1 MQNRHSFTIQLG
13 MSVLALF
20 CGCLFAL
27 SMTKHV
33 LAKPSYVVTAP
44 QSWVRALDL
53 ESEITG
59 PASASSTFLLDD
71 HQVRVGDKTVER
83 YYHHVQKIDTAAGL
97 NDVSQLKFTFEPSFQ
112 KLAIHFIRI
121 RRQGTVID
129 AMKLSQ
135 IKVISQEEELNQQL
149 YNGTL
154 AAIAFLND
162 IRVGDIVDY
171 AYTVSG
177 ENPVL
182 NGRFADTL
190 YLADQQPIRHLNFR
204 LIWPSSRSVAIKNSN
219 IEIEPS
225 VQASGSDTEYIWE
238 RREVDAIN
246 VEDYSPAWHNPYPS
260 VSLSEFRTWTD
271 IVQWALPMYG
281 TGSAIPAELNAKIQ
295 KWQTDSQAPEGR
307 TVAALRFVQDEIR
320 YLGIELGRYSHQPTE
335 PAKVFARRFGDCK
348 DKSLLLATIL
358 NSMGI
363 EAAPALVDS
372 TAGRSLDQQQPS
384 PFAFDH
390 VIVQVKIGG
399 KSYWLD
405 PTISYQRG
413 GLDKYY
419 DPPYERA
426 LVLRDSANEL
436 EKIPL
441 PATGSGH
448 ILISEK
454 YERKVMGG
462 PVSLL
467 VNSIYTGAE
476 ADNMRY
482 YLASTTMSDLGKAS
496 LNFYNES
503 NSSIKADGLPQI
515 EDDEI
520 KNTLVVRE
528 KYVIDGFW
536 KDNKHYFMAD
546 KIYAEIGQPNVK
558 QRTMPLRMRYPVS
571 IDQSVAIDLME
582 RFDVSEEGG
591 TIADEAM
598 QFTYGF
604 ANQGNAIKLTYSFK
618 TLADSVPVE
627 RVAKHLAVLDR
638 IRNVIGF
645 ELTKGGS
652 VATFSRS
659 NRKGDWLTLI
669 LVGIPLLAIVIV
681 SLVRSGLKARKPKTF
696 ENALK
701 VNPGFAP
708 ETALKVSSEADIEP
722 ALREFKCVCGSNPYQ
737 PDSPPLRER
746 FSYDGN
752 LLVSTRL
759 HCAACLRN
767 SDLYFHPANRQPNIP
782 DALAAG

>member
-1 MQNRHSFTIQLG
+1 MQNVYSSAVSLG
-13 MSVLALF
+13 KAVLALL
-20 CGCLFAL
+20 CGCLFAM
-27 SMTKHV
+27 SVTEPAF
-33 LAKPSYVVTAP
+33 AKPSYVVKAP

-53 ESEITG
+53 ESEKTG

-71 HQVRVGDKTVER
+71 HQVRVGEKTVER

-97 NDVSQLKFTFEPSFQ
+97 NDVSQLRFTFEPSFQ
-112 KLAIHFIRI
+112 QLAIHFIRI

-129 AMKLSQ
+129 AMKLSE

-204 LIWPSSRSVAIKNSN
+204 LILPSSRSVAIKKAN
-219 IEIEPS
+219 IEIEPR

-238 RREVDAIN
+238 RREVGAVN

-271 IVQWALPMYG
+271 VVQWALPMYRPG
-281 TGSAIPAELNAKIQ
+281 GAIPAELNAKIQ
-295 KWQTDSQAPEGR
+295 KWQAESQSPEAR

-320 YLGIELGRYSHQPTE
+320 YLGIELGRYSHQPTA
-335 PAKVFARRFGDCK
+335 PAKVFDRRFGDCK

-358 NSMGI
+358 NAMGI
-363 EAAPALVDS
+363 DAAPALVNS
-372 TAGRSLDQQQPS
+372 TTGRSLDQQQPS

-413 GLDKYY
+413 SLDKYY

-426 LVLRDSANEL
+426 LALRDSGNEL

-441 PATGSGH
+441 PAVGSGH

-454 YERKVMGG
+454 FERKVPGG

-467 VNSIYTGAE
+467 VNSIYSGAE
-476 ADNMRY
+476 ADNIRY
-482 YLASTTMSDLGKAS
+482 SLASTTMSDVGKAS

-503 NSSIKADGLPQI
+503 NSSIKADGLPQV
-515 EDDEI
+515 EDDEN
-520 KNTLVVRE
+520 KNTIVIRE
-528 KYVIDGFW
+528 KYLIDGFW
-536 KDNKHYFMAD
+536 KDNKHYFIAD
-546 KIYAEIGQPNVK
+546 KIYSELRQPDVK
-558 QRTMPLRMRYPVS
+558 QRTMPLRMRYPIS
-571 IDQSVAIDLME
+571 IDQTVEINLKE
-582 RFDVSEEGG
+582 RFDLREENG
-591 TIADEAM
+591 TIGNEALR
-598 QFTYGF
+598 FTYGF
-604 ANQGNAIKLTYSFK
+604 DTHGNDIKLSYSFK
-618 TLADSVPVE
+618 TLADFVPVE
-627 RVAKHLAVLDR
+627 KVPKHLAVLDQ
-638 IRNVIGF
+638 IRNVVGF
-645 ELTKGGS
+645 ELTNDGS

-659 NRKGDWLTLI
+659 NQKGDWLTLL

-681 SLVRSGLKARKPKTF
+681 SLVRSGLRGRKPKEF
-696 ENALK
+696 AKALK
-701 VNPGFAP
+701 SNPGFAP
-708 ETALKVSSEADIEP
+708 ETAFRVSSEADIDP
-722 ALREFKCVCGSNPYQ
+722 ALREFKCVCGSHPYQ
-737 PDSPPLRER
+737 PDSPPQRER

-759 HCAACLRN
+759 HCTACLRN
-767 SDLYFHPANRQPNIP
+767 SDLYFHPADRQSNIP
-782 DALAAG
+782 DALPAG